1 MTRYFRSR
9 FVNISNN
16 QIYAAL
22 DIGSGKI
29 SCLIAKINNSGQI
42 EIIGAGHQESKG
54 LSVGTITDLKEL
66 ESAIRKC
73 VESAEKMAS
82 ETVKSVILVPKLEPY
97 VSDYINN
104 EYISGIGLGILVYIL
119 VLFVLREK
127 DC

>member
-16 QIYAAL
+16 QIYTAL

-54 LSVGTITDLKEL
+54 LSVGTITDLKDTL
-66 ESAIRKC
+66 LKRKKESEYEIDGLIITSNNLNDRNKDGNPKYNSPSNLRVVSGRVNRK
-73 VESAEKMAS
+73 KQ
-82 ETVKSVILVPKLEPY
+82 
-97 VSDYINN
+97 
-104 EYISGIGLGILVYIL
+104 
-119 VLFVLREK
+119 
-127 DC
+127 

>member
-16 QIYAAL
+16 QKYTAL

-54 LSVGTITDLKEL
+54 LSVGTISDLKEF

-82 ETVKSVILVPKLEPY
+82 ETVNSVIDLLSATGHTTIEELNRY
-97 VSDYINN
+97 DINRR
-104 EYISGIGLGILVYIL
+104 ISHMEV
-119 VLFVLREK
+119 
-127 DC
+127 

>member
-16 QIYAAL
+16 QIYTAL

-82 ETVKSVILVPKLEPY
+82 KTVKSVILSFSSGL
-97 VSDYINN
+97 STQDYMKRSTIMKCN
-104 EYISGIGLGILVYIL
+104 EDSV
-119 VLFVLREK
+119 F
-127 DC
+127 